1 MTGLEVGVAAA
12 VVFGFIVVAKIVRRR
27 RWMRH
32 GGGGCGHHRGG
43 CGHGRYG
50 GYRMGRARFMRH
62 MISRRLGLRAEQAET
77 LDASMD
83 QVRAAMDAAR
93 TEMKSRR
100 GELADLIR
108 GEALDN
114 GHLDALLA
122 SQEATL
128 HATRDSIVEAVR
140 RLHAQLDPGQRAML
154 ADWVSRGQGHHG
166 EPA

>member
-114 GHLDALLA
+114 GRLDALLA
-122 SQEATL
+122 AFERGRLPFNGTCPEHSGSRL
-128 HATRDSIVEAVR
+128 MVEAIRNPPPPPEQQPRNVTPPR
-140 RLHAQLDPGQRAML
+140 
-154 ADWVSRGQGHHG
+154 
-166 EPA
+166 

>member
-12 VVFGFIVVAKIVRRR
+12 VVFGLIVVAKIVRRR

-32 GGGGCGHHRGG
+32 GGGGGHHRGG

-50 GYRMGRARFMRH
+50 GYRMGRSRFMRH
-62 MISRRLGLRAEQAET
+62 MISRRLGLRADQAET

-83 QVRAAMDAAR
+83 QVRAAVDAAR
-93 TEMKSRR
+93 TDMTSRR

-114 GHLDALLA
+114 SRLDALLA

-128 HATRDSIVEAVR
+128 HATRDTVVEAVR

-154 ADWVSRGQGHHG
+154 ADWVARGHGHHG